1 MAHRESAAET
11 CDIVIVGAGT
21 AGCVLANRLS
31 AGGTTRVVLLEAGG
45 PDRDRWIRIPLGFFR
60 NVYNPALTWRYETE
74 PIPGLDGRR
83 MLWPRGKVLGGSSSI
98 NGLIYIRGQ
107 PEDFDHWRQ
116 LGNAGWSYDDVLPY
130 FRRAEDYRGAGKPH
144 YGTGGP
150 LTLSE
155 MPLDHPLHNAFLA
168 GAMEAGH
175 KASADFN
182 DRDQTG
188 AGRYPLTVRDARRW
202 SAADAYLRPAM
213 GRANLRVITGALA
226 GRILLNGRR
235 AVGIEYTQDGQRRT
249 LRATRGV
256 ILAGGA
262 VNSPQLLQVSGI
274 GPAGLLRE
282 HGIAVAQDLPGV
294 GENLQDHLN
303 GRVIWRV
310 ARPMTMNDVNR
321 SRWRKLMV
329 GLRYMALRGGPLAGG
344 PMTLGM
350 FARTRPEAATPDVQ
364 YHFFSGSAE
373 RAGMPMHPFPGCT
386 ISCAPCRP
394 ESRGWLR
401 ISSPDIAAPPAI
413 QPNYLAAQADR
424 DCLVAGLRIA
434 RRIFETRA
442 MQAHLVG
449 EVLPG
454 PAVQTDDEWL
464 DYLRPKVGTAFHP
477 VGTCKMGNDAMAV
490 VDERLSVRGI
500 GGLRVVDASVM
511 PSIISGNTNA
521 AVVMIAEKAAD
532 IVRGTAVS

>member
-1 MAHRESAAET
+1 
-11 CDIVIVGAGT
+11 
-21 AGCVLANRLS
+21 
-31 AGGTTRVVLLEAGG
+31 
-45 PDRDRWIRIPLGFFR
+45 
-60 NVYNPALTWRYETE
+60 LTWRYETE